1 MNIGELNIQINRN
14 NTSSITF
21 DRGFTD
27 FIKFASCVMIA
38 LHHFSQI
45 RCVEGASNVFY
56 FALSTQGGYL
66 GVAIFFFLSG
76 YGLMKSE
83 QSRHLSPLAFLKRR
97 MAKTY
102 LPAVL
107 VSLIWAIF
115 MVFVHGKAIDIN
127 LLRGVVWN
135 FNDEVL
141 WFVRAIICLYLLFL
155 VYCHITRYKHLV
167 LIALGIIAVWWTGT
181 GLVHGA
187 SVFMFLGGGKY
198 C

>member
-1 MNIGELNIQINRN
+1 MGFVNFNIQINRN
-14 NTSSITF
+14 NTSSVVF

-27 FIKFASCVMIA
+27 FIKFVSCVMIA

-45 RCVEGASNVFY
+45 RCIEGTGNAMY
-56 FALSTQGGYL
+56 FALSSQGGYL

-83 QSRHLSPLAFLKRR
+83 QSKHLPPLAFLKRR
-97 MAKTY
+97 LAKTY

-107 VSLIWAIF
+107 VSIIWAIY
-115 MVFVHGKAIDIN
+115 MVLEQGKSIDIN
-127 LLRGVVWN
+127 LLKGVVWN

-141 WFVRAIICLYLLFL
+141 WFVRAIICMYILFL
-155 VYCHITRYKHLV
+155 IYCHITRYKAMV
-167 LIALGIIAVWWTGT
+167 LIALSIIAVWCTGV

-187 SVFMFLGGGKY
+187 SVFMFVGGGKY